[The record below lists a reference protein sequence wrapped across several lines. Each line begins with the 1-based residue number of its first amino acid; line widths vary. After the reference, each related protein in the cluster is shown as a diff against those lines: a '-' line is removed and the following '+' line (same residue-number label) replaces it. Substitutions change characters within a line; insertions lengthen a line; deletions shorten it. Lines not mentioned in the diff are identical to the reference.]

1 MTNLTPTESTKIW
14 IEEFV
19 ISLNLCPFAAA
30 PFKRGDIRYRETDE
44 LGLEKIAAVVREEV
58 RTILT
63 MDADALSTS
72 LIILTA
78 GLADFLDFNE
88 FLDTVDRVL
97 VEEQAVGII
106 QAASFHPLYLFEGE
120 APDSNSHYTNRSPYP
135 LLHLLRE
142 SEIDRARDNYPGDIE
157 EIPQNNIEK
166 LNKLDGLRLHAHLE
180 KLRQG
185 LLIK

>member
-14 IEEFV
+14 LEEFV

-30 PFKRGDIRYRETDE
+30 PFKRGDIRYRETVD
-44 LGLEKIAAVVREEV
+44 LDLDKISVVVREEV

-63 MDADALSTS
+63 KDADALSTT
-72 LIILTA
+72 LIILSA

-88 FLDTVDRVL
+88 FLNTVDQIL
-97 VEEQAVGII
+97 AEEQAVGII

-142 SEIDRARDNYPGDIE
+142 SEIDRARDVYQGDIE

-166 LNKLDGLRLHAHLE
+166 LNKLDGLSLQANLE

-185 LLIK
+185 LH